1 MGLDKK
7 KIIKKEIDILSPL
20 KNIKFLNEFNDLKVD
35 ILKKDKKKEY
45 KDNGKRRLT
54 EYSVI

>member
-1 MGLDKK
+1 LGLDKK

-45 KDNGKRRLT
+45 KDNEKRRLT

>member
-1 MGLDKK
+1 MGLDKN

-45 KDNGKRRLT
+45 KDNEKRRLT

>member
-1 MGLDKK
+1 MGLDKN

-20 KNIKFLNEFNDLKVD
+20 KNVKFLNEFNDLKVD

-45 KDNGKRRLT
+45 KDNEKRRLT

>member
-7 KIIKKEIDILSPL
+7 KIIKKEIYILSPL

-45 KDNGKRRLT
+45 KDNEKRRLT

>member
-1 MGLDKK
+1 LGLDKN

-45 KDNGKRRLT
+45 KDNEKRRLT

>member
-1 MGLDKK
+1 LGLDKN

-45 KDNGKRRLT
+45 KDNEKRRLT
-54 EYSVI
+54 EFSVI

>member
-1 MGLDKK
+1 MGLDKN

-45 KDNGKRRLT
+45 KDNEKRRLT
-54 EYSVI
+54 EFSVI

>member
-1 MGLDKK
+1 LDKN

-45 KDNGKRRLT
+45 KDNEKRRLT

>member
-1 MGLDKK
+1 LGLDKN

-20 KNIKFLNEFNDLKVD
+20 KNVKFLNEFNDLKVD

-45 KDNGKRRLT
+45 KDNEKRRLT

>member
-1 MGLDKK
+1 LGLDKK

>member
-1 MGLDKK
+1 LGLDKN

-20 KNIKFLNEFNDLKVD
+20 KNIKFLNEFNDLKID

-45 KDNGKRRLT
+45 KDNEKRRLT